1 MVGDV
6 RTDRFV
12 EVGCTAM
19 RDPKTGEFLPAVP
32 LYIKRT
38 PEAAEAEQMLIK
50 DLAHLFA
57 LRMKTYVDGCQKDGR
72 SAAM

>member
-6 RTDRFV
+6 TTDGFV
-12 EVGCTAM
+12 EVGFTAM

-32 LYIKRT
+32 MYIKRT

-57 LRMKTYVDGCQKDGR
+57 MRMKSYVDGCQKDEH
-72 SAAM
+72 AAAV